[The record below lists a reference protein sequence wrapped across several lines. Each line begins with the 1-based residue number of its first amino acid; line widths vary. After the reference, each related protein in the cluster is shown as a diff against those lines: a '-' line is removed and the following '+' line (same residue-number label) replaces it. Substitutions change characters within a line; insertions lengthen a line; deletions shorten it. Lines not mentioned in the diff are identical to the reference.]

1 MDLYLRR
8 YILYHGFA
16 IGFGAFVVSI
26 LTIYLYV
33 KEDVHVY
40 FSQLSFYTWVY
51 WIGTWAWLL
60 GALWILAGASFLFGI
75 LKKRK
80 SALLPL
86 LFLLGIHLLAVLFGD
101 VLLVLDLSYMNW
113 NFSPFLNVSQ
123 FASIIY
129 VILHV
134 GFTIVVLGKLIDED
148 SRKSNWTGTSLQV
161 CGQPTTVSDE
171 SEFVVIS

>member
-1 MDLYLRR
+1 M
-8 YILYHGFA
+8 
-16 IGFGAFVVSI
+16 
-26 LTIYLYV
+26 
-33 KEDVHVY
+33 
-40 FSQLSFYTWVY
+40 
-51 WIGTWAWLL
+51 
-60 GALWILAGASFLFGI
+60 
-75 LKKRK
+75 
-80 SALLPL
+80 
-86 LFLLGIHLLAVLFGD
+86 LAVLFGD